1 MTQAASRLGDTGPA
15 VAEIR
20 DRLGRLGLLPAH
32 ESAPPTDPVSAVFD
46 AHVDRGVRAF
56 QQLRGITVDG
66 VVGPQTFRRLEEAR
80 WSLGDRVLSY
90 SPGHL
95 VAGDDVLTLQRR
107 LSSLGFHLGR
117 VDGVFGVLTDGALRE
132 FQRSV
137 GVDADGTCGPE
148 TFRAMARLARTM
160 SGGGAASI
168 LRELQV
174 LDTLCSGV
182 ADKVVVLDPGHG
194 SSDPGVVQGDLS
206 ENVVA
211 GDLATRI
218 EGRLAAIGVQVLLTR
233 SPGGE
238 GAPDEADRAAF
249 ANHNAADLVV
259 SLHVDAAASPLA
271 AGCATYYFGDTVA
284 GYGSAL
290 GARMAEML
298 QSEVCARTDLSDLRT
313 HAKSWDLLRMTR
325 MPAVRVECG
334 YLSSPHDASRLAD
347 PGFRDAVAEGIAA
360 AVVRFFAPVPAEVVL
375 EPAAVVPA

>member
-1 MTQAASRLGDTGPA
+1 VTPPASRLGDTGPA

-20 DRLGRLGLLPAH
+20 DRLGRLGIL
-32 ESAPPTDPVSAVFD
+32 
-46 AHVDRGVRAF
+46 
-56 QQLRGITVDG
+56 
-66 VVGPQTFRRLEEAR
+66 
-80 WSLGDRVLSY
+80 
-90 SPGHL
+90 
-95 VAGDDVLTLQRR
+95 RR

-117 VDGVFGVLTDGALRE
+117 VDGVFGALTDGALRE

-160 SGGGAASI
+160 SGGGVSSI
-168 LRELQV
+168 LREMQA

-194 SSDPGVVQGDLS
+194 TSDPGVVQDDLS
-206 ENVVA
+206 ENAIA

-233 SPGGE
+233 SPDGDGSS
-238 GAPDEADRAAF
+238 DEADRAAF
-249 ANHNAADLVV
+249 ANHNGADLVV
-259 SLHVDAAASPLA
+259 SPLA

-298 QSEVCARTDLSDLRT
+298 QTEVTARTDLTDLRT

-334 YLSSPHDASRLAD
+334 YISSPHDASRLAD
-347 PGFRDAVAEGIAA
+347 PAFRDAVAEGIAA
-360 AVVRFFAPVPAEVVL
+360 AVVRFFAPVPSELVL
-375 EPAAVVPA
+375 EPAVVVPA